1 MFSRIFRYPT
11 LLAFG
16 PSVNTYY
23 NYDKPAK
30 GENYYMPKNDSESGW
45 DRVKQMFRQEWVT
58 GLVVQLIQLISFF
71 LVILEGCLVN

>member
-45 DRVKQMFRQEWVT
+45 DRVKQMFRQE
-58 GLVVQLIQLISFF
+58 
-71 LVILEGCLVN
+71 